1 MQHKILLAA
10 FALFAALTGC
20 QKETPDPEPVILDTP
35 VLTSSDITSYG
46 FKVAWGDVE
55 HASAYAY
62 TLSTADGEVSSNENY
77 AETSVTFSD
86 LAAGI

>member
-20 QKETPDPEPVILDTP
+20 QKETPDTEPVILDTP

-46 FKVAWGDVE
+46 FKVAWG
-55 HASAYAY
+55 
-62 TLSTADGEVSSNENY
+62 GC
-77 AETSVTFSD
+77 
-86 LAAGI
+86 

>member
-35 VLTSSDITSYG
+35 VLTSSDITSSG
-46 FKVAWGDVE
+46 FKVAWGV
-55 HASAYAY
+55 
-62 TLSTADGEVSSNENY
+62 LSTLPPMPTPFQQQTAKSHR
-77 AETSVTFSD
+77 TRTM
-86 LAAGI
+86 LKLL